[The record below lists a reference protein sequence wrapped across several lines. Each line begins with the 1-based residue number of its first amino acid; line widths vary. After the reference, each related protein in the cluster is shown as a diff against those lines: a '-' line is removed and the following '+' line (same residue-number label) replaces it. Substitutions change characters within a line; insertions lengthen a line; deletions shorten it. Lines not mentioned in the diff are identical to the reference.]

1 MASKVAEYKKAT
13 ASLPASYELW
23 PLYGA
28 GLENLGVEGRPIER
42 DLPEYG
48 DDELLVR
55 HDACG
60 ICFSD
65 IKVIRAGQDHPRIY
79 RDMRQD
85 PVVLGHEVAM
95 TVVGVGKDLAEQ
107 YKVGDRFIIQADVYI
122 DGVGYA
128 YGYEIQGGFSQFNRI
143 DQRVLNGDGGNYLL
157 PVKPTAGY
165 AEVALDEPWACV
177 EASYSVTYRTAW
189 KEGGALWLAGDGQN
203 VSLGRAAEWRPASV
217 VVDVSDEA
225 FAQAVRAWAKDA
237 GVAVLEDD
245 GERQYDDIVVLGN
258 DPELMERAF
267 ARLAKGGIFNV
278 VSADPAPRRVKLDIG
293 RLHYDYLGIIGTTAA
308 DLSTP
313 YGPIE
318 TQLKANGLV
327 WMLGAG
333 GPMGQMHVQRALE
346 ITPRP
351 QKVVATDLSMPRLQ
365 ALDEKF
371 GGIAARTGVQLL
383 GLAPEMFGGGPQ
395 LIAKLREETGG
406 RGFDNIAVMAP
417 SVAAIEEA
425 MDLLADGGVMN
436 VFAGLSRGVMAMFDI
451 NAVVQRG
458 VRFTGTSGSSI
469 EDLQRMLFLTETHA
483 LATNRSV
490 AAIAGLEGVLDG
502 MRAVIEGRFPGKVVI
517 FPNLSKPLP
526 LTAIE
531 DLAQTLS
538 TVFAKLD
545 DAGNWTAEAEEEL
558 LEQLL

>member
-13 ASLPASYELW
+13 APLPASYELW

-107 YKVGDRFIIQADVYI
+107 YKVGDRFIIQADIYI

-346 ITPRP
+346 ITR
-351 QKVVATDLSMPRLQ
+351 ATAEGRRHQPEHAAPAGPGREVRRHCRSAR
-365 ALDEKF
+365 ACNCSAWRRRCSA
-371 GGIAARTGVQLL
+371 AAR
-383 GLAPEMFGGGPQ
+383 
-395 LIAKLREETGG
+395 
-406 RGFDNIAVMAP
+406 
-417 SVAAIEEA
+417 S
-425 MDLLADGGVMN
+425 
-436 VFAGLSRGVMAMFDI
+436 
-451 NAVVQRG
+451 
-458 VRFTGTSGSSI
+458 
-469 EDLQRMLFLTETHA
+469 
-483 LATNRSV
+483 
-490 AAIAGLEGVLDG
+490 
-502 MRAVIEGRFPGKVVI
+502 
-517 FPNLSKPLP
+517 
-526 LTAIE
+526 
-531 DLAQTLS
+531 
-538 TVFAKLD
+538 
-545 DAGNWTAEAEEEL
+545 
-558 LEQLL
+558 